1 MTAPNALAVDVFM
14 QKLQELSDGLFFMSE
29 SDYPLEPIQFEL
41 KTTASLTSAEILQ
54 LVGQPPEAKVEV
66 VELPYFFRNMTADTP
81 EADEFAKDIAQ
92 RFRELQTYLQQNL
105 QDLKVYRI
113 GHREIQVFILGKLGE
128 THLVGLKTVSVET

>member
-1 MTAPNALAVDVFM
+1 
-14 QKLQELSDGLFFMSE
+14 
-29 SDYPLEPIQFEL
+29 
-41 KTTASLTSAEILQ
+41 
-54 LVGQPPEAKVEV
+54 
-66 VELPYFFRNMTADTP
+66 MTADTP
-81 EADEFAKDIAQ
+81 EADEFAKAIAQ